1 MDVLAQAPLLSGH
14 QLALRRGNAW
24 LFKDL
29 HFSLHAGEVLWVRGP
44 NGSGKTSLLRVVVGL
59 IQADAGSVHW
69 RGMPIEKSDGYAQ
82 ALVYIGH
89 NQALKDDLTAAEA
102 LEFLATLH
110 GRPHTASSIA
120 ASLRQLSVYT
130 RRHQLVRAL
139 SQGQRKRVALARLA
153 LETKPGLWVLD
164 EPYDAL
170 DAEGI
175 DAVDALV
182 LNHIERGGCALFTS
196 HLPRQLDAAP
206 VRVLNLGPAP

>member
-29 HFSLHAGEVLWVRGP
+29 HFSLPAGEALWVRGP
-44 NGSGKTSLLRVVVGL
+44 NGSGKTSLLRLVVGL
-59 IQADAGSVHW
+59 IQADAGSVYW
-69 RGMPIEKSDGYAQ
+69 RGVPLKKADSYAR

-89 NQALKDDLTAAEA
+89 TQALKDDLTAAES

-110 GRPHTASSIA
+110 CRPHTASSIIA
-120 ASLRQLSVYT
+120 ALRQLSVYT
-130 RRHQLVRAL
+130 RRNQLVRTL

-182 LNHIERGGCALFTS
+182 LRHVARGGCALFTS
-196 HLPRQLDAAP
+196 HLPRQLGATP
-206 VRVLNLGPAP
+206 VRALNLGPTP